1 MPEISKLITF
11 LGQDSVGK
19 AIPVITAI
27 GGFAIVVLRFM
38 FKVINAQNM
47 NEVEKVFMDRKQRT
61 NLKLMDLFM
70 VIMVMGLVNII
81 LMLVRDDVIDLFLA
95 LGFIAALFLIMIYSI
110 YKFIHFIWCK
120 YKKTDKKW
128 KYHNY
133 MKEMLFVSEFL
144 IGAEIGKLTYYNTQG
159 LWRGILVCLIAASA
173 TSFSMVISAGF
184 FEDGPSKVYFYGKG
198 GRHIYIFY
206 KLEDDILLCGDNRD
220 IKKAKISLMSY
231 DNFKKGNHKLI
242 IEESNNHNP

>member
-81 LMLVRDDVIDLFLA
+81 LMLVRDDVIDLLS
-95 LGFIAALFLIMIYSI
+95 LI
-110 YKFIHFIWCK
+110 
-120 YKKTDKKW
+120 
-128 KYHNY
+128 
-133 MKEMLFVSEFL
+133 
-144 IGAEIGKLTYYNTQG
+144 
-159 LWRGILVCLIAASA
+159 
-173 TSFSMVISAGF
+173 
-184 FEDGPSKVYFYGKG
+184 
-198 GRHIYIFY
+198 HI
-206 KLEDDILLCGDNRD
+206 
-220 IKKAKISLMSY
+220 
-231 DNFKKGNHKLI
+231 
-242 IEESNNHNP
+242 